1 MIVVSAAKNKAVF
14 SSFDGSITDRFSE
27 NNDEFFPY
35 LIDDKSNLISKNRS
49 FLSILVQK
57 FATNAS
63 VNNIKIANSP
73 IFYQKNH
80 FSIQV
85 YFLGD
90 DHFSHYIEN
99 NTFLCSTLIYSDN
112 FGYLMEYSIIPAEIK
127 GETTIKL
134 VRKSDGQYCN
144 LSFDWEII
152 FNIETASAEG
162 MSGWVFNKKLPS
174 QPISLHVTE
183 NGRIKETFEVNGF
196 RGDVEAVHGSD
207 QGIPFSGFS
216 TQFTSKSQ
224 LPIYSRNIVVE
235 GSNLNLIDIP
245 NIYVND
251 SSGTGVSQKIRRH
264 FMGLQLDSLI
274 EKNIAQTLMRQIG
287 PKLINGIIR
296 SSAQINSVK
305 NIHYRFEQ
313 SLSVIIPVYSGYK
326 ETVACIEAVLN
337 SKTNLYI
344 EILIGFD
351 AGPDLK
357 LLEYLQSI
365 EDKRVKIIVNENNLG
380 FVGNV
385 NNLVSMKS
393 CYDFL
398 LLNADTIIGDYLF
411 DRLLSNLNLNRDYAC
426 ITPVGSNATIFTYL
440 NVASQVEA
448 EIGSAVTTM
457 NANLSSLG
465 RLVPTPVA
473 HGYCMLV
480 NGTAYAKIGLFD
492 LEAWGRGY
500 GEEVDWCLNAFSQ
513 LGLVSGCYTGCFVYH
528 AGNVSFGSQLSQAR
542 SGAAQTKLEAR
553 HPGFSSE
560 IRLYEYEGE
569 LNHDK
574 IRIDLSLG
582 RAGLLNAKSLIITH
596 GFGGGVETFVKGR
609 IKEIASRGDVLV
621 ARVQIEL
628 GARFWVV
635 EGQAVGRRIF
645 PVDRPEA
652 FLGWLKA
659 LGLSKMYVE
668 HIGHGTLSE
677 IQYIIDGMKIDTEVM
692 LHDFSLICPKINLVD
707 YRSSYCGVRDP
718 GSCEICISRSGAH
731 DAMHHAMAEVR
742 TVDNLRK
749 ASSRLLESATTV
761 VAPSRSTKS
770 VYNIAFP
777 DQKIKVRKHHSD
789 SKFIQRESTSTY
801 SKTVAVF
808 GAVSDVKGL
817 YRYKE
822 LAEYLEK
829 TKSDIKI
836 VIFGYTS
843 NNEIFSANKNV
854 KITGMYNGRGE
865 LADLIEYHDP
875 KVCLHFAVWPE
886 TFSYTL
892 SESLSFGLYPFYHAI
907 GAIKERLSALKIGK
921 SYKIDQDVAQ
931 IAKDLERFFKDGGY
945 A

>member
-1 MIVVSAAKNKAVF
+1 MAVGKNKPAF
-14 SSFDGSITDRFSE
+14 ELFDGSITERFSIE
-27 NNDEFFPY
+27 SAEFFPY
-35 LIDDKSNLISKNRS
+35 LIDDKSNLIGKNRS
-49 FLSILVQK
+49 FLAMLVQK
-57 FATNAS
+57 FISNAS
-63 VNNIKIANSP
+63 ENKIKIDNYP
-73 IFYQKNH
+73 VFYQKSH

-85 YFLGD
+85 YFLGND
-90 DHFSHYIEN
+90 SEAHRVETDA
-99 NTFLCSTLIYSDN
+99 FLRSILISKDN
-112 FGYLMEYSIIPAEIK
+112 FGYLMEYSIIPSETK
-127 GETTIKL
+127 GATQIRLTRNSDET
-134 VRKSDGQYCN
+134 YCH
-144 LSFDWEII
+144 LEFDWEITY
-152 FNIETASAEG
+152 NIESVSAERI
-162 MSGWVFNKKLPS
+162 SGWVFNKKLPG

-196 RGDVEAVHGSD
+196 RGDVEAVHGAE
-207 QGIPFSGFS
+207 QGVPFSGFS
-216 TQFTSKSQ
+216 AQFTNKSQ
-224 LPIYSRNIVVE
+224 LPIYARNIVVE
-235 GSNLNLIDIP
+235 GSNISLIEAP
-245 NIYVND
+245 QIYVND
-251 SSGTGVSQKIRRH
+251 GSGTGVSQKIRRH
-264 FMGLQLDSLI
+264 FMGLQFESLI
-274 EKNIAQTLMRQIG
+274 EKNITDTLMRQIG
-287 PKLINGIIR
+287 PKLINGILR

-305 NIHYRFEQ
+305 NIDYRFEQ
-313 SLSVIIPVYSGYK
+313 SLSVIIPVYSGYN
-326 ETVACIEAVLN
+326 ETIACIEAVLN
-337 SKTNLYI
+337 SKTDLYI

-365 EDKRVKIIVNENNLG
+365 TDKRVKLVVNETNLG

-385 NNLVSMKS
+385 NKLVSMKN

-426 ITPVGSNATIFTYL
+426 ITPMGSNATIFTYL
-440 NVASQVEA
+440 NVASQDET
-448 EIGSAVTTM
+448 EIASVVKTM

-465 RLVPTPVA
+465 RLVATPVA

-500 GEEVDWCLNAFSQ
+500 GEEVDWCLTAFSQ

-528 AGNVSFGSQLSQAR
+528 AGNVSFGSQISHAR
-542 SGAAQTKLEAR
+542 SEAAQSKLESR

-582 RAGLLNAKSLIITH
+582 RAGRLSAKSLIITH

-609 IKEIASRGDVLV
+609 IKEIAAGGDVLV

-635 EGQAVGRRIF
+635 EGQSVGRRIF
-645 PVDRPEA
+645 PIERPEA

-677 IQYIIDGMKIDTEVM
+677 VQYIIDGMKIETEVM

-718 GSCEICISRSGAH
+718 GSCEICVSRSGAH
-731 DAMHHAMAEVR
+731 DAMHHAMSEVR
-742 TVDNLRK
+742 SVDNLRK
-749 ASSRLLESATTV
+749 ASARLLESATTV

-770 VYNIAFP
+770 LYNIAFP
-777 DQKIKVRKHHSD
+777 QQKIGVRKHHAD
-789 SKFIQRESTSTY
+789 SKFVQREAISTY

-808 GAVSDVKGL
+808 GAVSEVKGL

-829 TKSDIKI
+829 TKSEIKI

-843 NNEIFSANKNV
+843 NNEVFASNKNV
-854 KITGMYNGRGE
+854 KITGSYKNREE

-875 KVCLHFAVWPE
+875 KACLHFAVWPE

-907 GAIKERLSALKIGK
+907 GAIKERLSSLKIGK
-921 SYKIDQDVAQ
+921 MYKIDQDVAQ
-931 IAKDLERFFKDGGY
+931 IAKDLERFFKDGGHV
-945 A
+945 

>member
-1 MIVVSAAKNKAVF
+1 MPKVRSKRATRL
-14 SSFDGSITDRFSE
+14 FDESVTDRFSSK
-27 NNDEFFPY
+27 NAEFFPFIIDAGSS
-35 LIDDKSNLISKNRS
+35 LIGKNTP
-49 FLSILVQK
+49 FLSMLVQK
-57 FATNAS
+57 FTGNAIE
-63 VNNIKIANSP
+63 NNLEIDNCP
-73 IFYQKNH
+73 VFYQKSH

-85 YFLGD
+85 YFLGNETGTYRFESD
-90 DHFSHYIEN
+90 DLLRSD
-99 NTFLCSTLIYSDN
+99 LISKDN
-112 FGYLMEYSIIPAEIK
+112 FGYLMEYSIIPSELK
-127 GETTIKL
+127 GATKIKL
-134 VRKSDGQYCN
+134 VRLSDHKYCD
-144 LSFDWEII
+144 LSFDWEITY
-152 FNIETASAEG
+152 NIESTSVER
-162 MSGWVFNKKLPS
+162 MSGWVFNKKLTG

-183 NGRIKETFEVNGF
+183 NGRIKETLEVNGF
-196 RGDVEAVHGSD
+196 RADVEAVHGPE

-216 TQFTSKSQ
+216 VQFANKTQP
-224 LPIYSRNIVVE
+224 PIYARNIVVE
-235 GSNLNLIDIP
+235 GSNISLIEAP
-245 NIYVND
+245 QIYVND

-264 FMGLQLDSLI
+264 LMGLQLESLI
-274 EKNIAQTLMRQIG
+274 EKNITNTLIRQIG
-287 PKLINGIIR
+287 PKLINGMIR

-305 NIHYRFEQ
+305 NIVYRFER
-313 SLSVIIPVYSGYK
+313 SLSVIIPVFSGYN
-326 ETVACIEAVLN
+326 ETKACIEAVLN
-337 SKTNLYI
+337 SKTNLDI

-365 EDKRVKIIVNENNLG
+365 TDCRVRVFVNEINLG

-385 NNLVSMKS
+385 NNLVSLKS

-398 LLNADTIIGDYLF
+398 LLNADTIISDYLF
-411 DRLLSNLNLNRDYAC
+411 DALLSNLNLNRDYAC
-426 ITPVGSNATIFTYL
+426 ITPMGSNATIFTYL
-440 NVASQVEA
+440 NVSSQDDKEIATIVE
-448 EIGSAVTTM
+448 TM
-457 NANLSSLG
+457 NANLSGLG

-492 LEAWGRGY
+492 LEAWGLGY

-528 AGNVSFGSQLSQAR
+528 AGNVSFGPQTSHAR
-542 SGAAQTKLEAR
+542 SEAAQTKLESR

-560 IRLYEYEGE
+560 IRLYEFEGE

-582 RAGLLNAKSLIITH
+582 RAARLSATSLIITH
-596 GFGGGVETFVKGR
+596 SFGGGVETFVKGR
-609 IKEIASRGDVLV
+609 IKDIETAGDVLV

-635 EGQAVGRRIF
+635 EGQSVGRRIF
-645 PVDRPEA
+645 SIERPEA

-659 LGLSKMYVE
+659 LGVSKLYVE

-677 IQYIIDGMKIDTEVM
+677 VQYIIDGMKIDTEVM

-718 GSCEICISRSGAH
+718 GSCEICVSRSGAH
-731 DAMHHAMAEVR
+731 DAMHHAMSEVR

-749 ASSRLLESATTV
+749 ASALLLESATTV

-770 VYNIAFP
+770 LYNVAFP
-777 DQKIKVRKHHSD
+777 QQKISVRKHHSD
-789 SKFIQRESTSTY
+789 SKFVQREAASAFN
-801 SKTVAVF
+801 KTVAVL
-808 GAVSDVKGL
+808 GAVSEVKGL

-829 TKSDIKI
+829 NSSGIKI
-836 VIFGYTS
+836 VIFGHTS
-843 NNEIFSANKNV
+843 NNEIFASNKNL
-854 KITGMYNGRGE
+854 KITGAYKNREE

-875 KVCLHFAVWPE
+875 KACLHFAVWPE

-907 GAIKERLSALKIGK
+907 GAIKERLMSLKIGK
-921 SYKIDQDVAQ
+921 GYKIDQDIAQ
-931 IAKDLERFFKDGGY
+931 IAKDLERFFKDGGHT
-945 A
+945 